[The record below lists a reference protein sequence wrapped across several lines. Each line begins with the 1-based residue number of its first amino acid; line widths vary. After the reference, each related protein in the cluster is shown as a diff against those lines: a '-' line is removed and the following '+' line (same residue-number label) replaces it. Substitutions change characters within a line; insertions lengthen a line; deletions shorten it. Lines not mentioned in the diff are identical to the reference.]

1 MEPAGE
7 TKDKLS
13 SETRIQRIGQQT
25 RGLVDDV
32 KAWVELRMEL
42 TQIQVE
48 DRVEERINEATSGV
62 AVGLLGAL
70 GILFL
75 LLAASIALGEWLGY
89 PALGFLIVGGVI
101 LLITIAL
108 HVLRPR
114 FVQLGKERSD
124 KK

>member
-7 TKDKLS
+7 SKNRLS
-13 SETRIQRIGQQT
+13 GETRIQRIGQQT

-75 LLAASIALGEWLGY
+75 LLAASMALGEWLGHL
-89 PALGFLIVGGVI
+89 ALGFLIVGGVI
-101 LLITIAL
+101 MLVTVVL
-108 HVLRPR
+108 HLMRPR
-114 FVQLGKERSD
+114 FVQIGKQRSD